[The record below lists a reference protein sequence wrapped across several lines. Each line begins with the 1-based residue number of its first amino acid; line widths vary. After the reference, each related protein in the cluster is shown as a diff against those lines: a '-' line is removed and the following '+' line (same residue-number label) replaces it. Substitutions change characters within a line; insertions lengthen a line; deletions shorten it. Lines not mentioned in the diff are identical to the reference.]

1 MSETG
6 AMADTVSSASV
17 PVMLGAKSYP
27 TALEWIARRAEAL
40 VIPLA
45 ALIVGMAL
53 FSLFI
58 ALVGKSP
65 AQLYETMWRGGFG
78 SWFSVQNSL
87 SRAAPLLLAA
97 LCVALPARLGLVVI
111 GGEGAIVLGGVAAAA
126 MGVAASGAPAFFV
139 ILVMGVAGLAAGGIW
154 IGAVGALRHYRA
166 VNETISSLLMAYIA
180 IALMNH
186 LVEGPL
192 RDPAS
197 LNKPSTEPLAE
208 AYRIGNIPGMDVHW
222 GLVVGIIACIL
233 SWLLIE
239 KTRWGFAARIAGGN
253 VRAAQVQGLAVGPLI
268 VGFTALAGGFAGLA
282 GMLEV
287 AAVQG
292 SANASLAAG
301 YGYTGILVAF
311 LARHNP
317 LAIIPVAFLLGGMD
331 ASGGLIQRRMDLPD
345 ATVLVLQGML
355 FVVILF
361 SETFYGRFKAFNPDL
376 WQRGDLLK
384 RPDLL
389 KGTA

>member
-1 MSETG
+1 MTDM
-6 AMADTVSSASV
+6 MADA
-17 PVMLGAKSYP
+17 GAPTTFGARGYP
-27 TALEWIARRAEAL
+27 AALEWIARRAEGF

-58 ALVGKSP
+58 LAVGKSP
-65 AQLYETMWRGGFG
+65 VQLYQTMWRGGFG
-78 SWFSVQNSL
+78 SWFSIQNSL
-87 SRAAPLLLAA
+87 SRGAPLLLAA

-126 MGVAASGAPAFFV
+126 IGVALGGAPSFIV
-139 ILVMGVAGLAAGGIW
+139 ILAMGVAGMAAGGIW
-154 IGAVGALRHYRA
+154 IGAVGVLRHNRA

-197 LNKPSTEPLAE
+197 LNKPSTQPLADI
-208 AYRIGNIPGMDVHW
+208 YRVANIPGMEVHW
-222 GLVVGIIACIL
+222 GLVVGILACVL

-292 SANASLAAG
+292 SANGSLAAG

-317 LAIIPVAFLLGGMD
+317 LAIIPVAILLGGID

-355 FVVILF
+355 FIVILF
-361 SETFYGRFKAFNPDL
+361 SETFYGRFKLFNPDL
-376 WQRGDLLK
+376 WQRS
-384 RPDLL
+384 
-389 KGTA
+389 A

>member
-1 MSETG
+1 M
-6 AMADTVSSASV
+6 
-17 PVMLGAKSYP
+17 
-27 TALEWIARRAEAL
+27 
-40 VIPLA
+40 PLA
-45 ALIVGMAL
+45 AVLVGMVL
-53 FSLFI
+53 FSVFI
-58 ALVGKSP
+58 MLVGKSP
-65 AQLYETMWRGGFG
+65 FDFFDIMWRGGFG
-78 SWFSVQNSL
+78 SWFSIENTL

-126 MGVAASGAPAFFV
+126 AGVWLEGAAAIFV
-139 ILVMGVAGLAAGGIW
+139 IPMMAIAAMLLGGLW
-154 IGAVGALRHYRA
+154 IGTVGALRHYRA

-180 IALMNH
+180 IALMNQ
-186 LVEGPL
+186 LVEGLL

-197 LNKPSTEPLAE
+197 LNKPSTHPLAD

-222 GLVVGIIACIL
+222 GLAVGIAACVL

-253 VRAAQVQGLAVGPLI
+253 VRAAQIQGLAVGPLI
-268 VGFTALAGGFAGLA
+268 VGFTALGGAFAGLA
-282 GMLEV
+282 GMFEV

-317 LAIIPVAFLLGGMD
+317 LAIIPVAILLGGID
-331 ASGGLIQRRMDLPD
+331 AAGGLIQRRMDLPD
-345 ATVLVLQGML
+345 ATILVLQGML
-355 FVVILF
+355 FIIILL
-361 SETFYGRFKAFNPDL
+361 SETLYGRFKMFNPDL
-376 WQRGDLLK
+376 WK
-384 RPDLL
+384 RS
-389 KGTA
+389 A

>member
-1 MSETG
+1 MTDTTSNG
-6 AMADTVSSASV
+6 AAGFGAGGLPASLEWLARRGEAV
-17 PVMLGAKSYP
+17 LIPLGA
-27 TALEWIARRAEAL
+27 L
-40 VIPLA
+40 V
-45 ALIVGMAL
+45 VGMAAFSIFIL
-53 FSLFI
+53 FL
-58 ALVGKSP
+58 GKSP
-65 AQLYETMWRGGFG
+65 AQLFELMWRGGFG
-78 SWFSVQNSL
+78 SWFSIQNTL

-126 MGVAASGAPAFFV
+126 AGVGLQGLPGPIAVAAMA
-139 ILVMGVAGLAAGGIW
+139 LAGMAAGGLW

-197 LNKPSTEPLAE
+197 LNKPSTQPLAE
-208 AYRIGNIPGMDVHW
+208 HLKVGSIPGMDVHW
-222 GLVVGIIACIL
+222 GLVVGVLACVV
-233 SWLLIE
+233 SWVLIE

-253 VRAAQVQGLAVGPLI
+253 VRAAQIQGLPVGGLI
-268 VGFTALAGGFAGLA
+268 VGFTALAGAFAGLA
-282 GMLEV
+282 GMIEV

-301 YGYTGILVAF
+301 YGYAGILVAF

-317 LAIIPVAFLLGGMD
+317 LAIIPVALLIGGIG
-331 ASGGLIQRRMDLPD
+331 ASGGLIQRRMELPD
-345 ATVLVLQGML
+345 ATVQVLQGMI
-355 FVVILF
+355 FIVILF
-361 SETFYGRFKAFNPDL
+361 SDTLYGRIKAFNPDL
-376 WQRGDLLK
+376 WK
-384 RPDLL
+384 RS
-389 KGTA
+389 A